1 MDPSQQLGFQ
11 PMQLQEP
18 IGAFQQQAM
27 PNFQA
32 SKTKMN
38 STIPKEKNE
47 DKHAKS
53 TLLVVFSCF
62 CLVVILFCCIFVGDE
77 VNDEVFLP
85 NFRVLGVAPRFF
97 KKVATQFSLSLCLP
111 YSSSRSRHTPA
122 STHKIKRN

>member
-32 SKTKMN
+32 SKTKMS
-38 STIPKEKNE
+38 STISKEKNE

-62 CLVVILFCCIFVGDE
+62 CLVVILFCCCIFVGDE
-77 VNDEVFLP
+77 VNDLLGCIFVGDVYLLAICSLP
-85 NFRVLGVAPRFF
+85 SL
-97 KKVATQFSLSLCLP
+97 FSGS
-111 YSSSRSRHTPA
+111 
-122 STHKIKRN
+122 